1 MKLWRAVPI
10 GFVLWAIIF
19 IELSIT
25 KMSIGL
31 SVGVVYTLHYLLLI
45 PFGIFCAWLY
55 YRHKDDSNGFAVG
68 FVILLTGII
77 LDCLITVP
85 FFIKSYAVYFG
96 NFYLWAGFVELI
108 LIFGLFDLIASVV
121 NK

>member
-19 IELSIT
+19 IEISIT
-25 KMSIGL
+25 MFGL
-31 SVGVVYTLHYLLLI
+31 QLSEGVTYLVHYIILI
-45 PFGIFCAWLY
+45 PLGVLCAWLY

-68 FVILLTGII
+68 FIVLLVGII

-96 NFYLWAGFVELI
+96 NFYLLAGFVELI
-108 LIFGLFDLIASVV
+108 LIFGLFDLIAMAV